1 MSNKKIIFYG
11 ADWCS
16 DCNGSK
22 AFLDKQKVE
31 YEYIDIEEVPGAAEK
46 VKKINNGY
54 RSIPTILFP
63 DGQILVEPSNE
74 QLQKALDENN
84 NKGR

>member
-46 VKKINNGY
+46 VKKIN
-54 RSIPTILFP
+54 
-63 DGQILVEPSNE
+63 
-74 QLQKALDENN
+74 
-84 NKGR
+84 